1 MESIEAP
8 TRVKEIEERPE
19 DFLAHFTRPENK
31 VLAFRDQVFP
41 STYQLGHGLEAIM
54 HRYPTLGTID
64 PVGAIN
70 LRQRSEV
77 MTWVETNQ
85 SELLWIEG
93 FMDTE
98 KSDWTTNFSLE
109 VEGAAKAYSNI
120 TVLTFFCSEETGSTS
135 FSGPEVVLQSLLFQL
150 IDRHYSKFSWLLCRR
165 HGLTRY
171 RFQEAQNELDMLMTL
186 FEDCLD
192 VAQALCLY
200 IVLDNI
206 DALWSKVC
214 IGSEGIEKFNWLFD
228 GLRKLSV
235 GDKILCKVLITSR
248 LPNALNHVSK
258 SGDGSANSTGHTY
271 WSQIKHTIIR
281 LPRGERQG
289 FQVFGRPKDI
299 HRIPIRRRTAPR
311 DGPGADVLLE
321 MADKDEEELD
331 YPDDDEDDVLIESND
346 WRDSDD
352 DEYGND
358 LLQHSKDYAKYLDS
372 SSDSSSEIEGDI
384 IRKDPL
390 KQETSSAD
398 EDSDLGANLGEP
410 LPGRDDE
417 LRHMIDSDEGRSAV
431 REGMTQSSEQRKGEV
446 EEEEEDGDSD
456 ECDLSLDI

>member
-8 TRVKEIEERPE
+8 TRVKKIEERPE

-31 VLAFRDQVFP
+31 VLAFRDEVFP
-41 STYQLGHGLEAIM
+41 STYQMGDGLEASL

-77 MTWVETNQ
+77 MAWIETNQ

-93 FMDTE
+93 FTDIE
-98 KSDWTTNFSLE
+98 KSDWTTNFSWE

-120 TVLTFFCSEETGSTS
+120 TVLTFYCSEETGSTS

-165 HGLTRY
+165 YGLTRY

-186 FEDCLD
+186 FEECLD

-214 IGSEGIEKFNWLFD
+214 ISSEGMEKFNRLFD
-228 GLRKLSV
+228 GLRRLSV

-248 LPNALNHVSK
+248 LPNALNHVSR
-258 SGDGSANSTGHTY
+258 SGDGSANSTTHTF
-271 WSQIKHTIIR
+271 WSQIRHTIIR

-289 FQVFGRPKDI
+289 VQVFGRPKNI
-299 HRIPIRRRTAPR
+299 HRIPIRRQTASRNVPE
-311 DGPGADVLLE
+311 ADLLLK
-321 MADKDEEELD
+321 MADKNEEELD
-331 YPDDDEDDVLIESND
+331 YLDDDDDDVPIESND

-372 SSDSSSEIEGDI
+372 SSNSSSEIEGEAG
-384 IRKDPL
+384 RKGNL
-390 KQETSSAD
+390 KRGTSSAD
-398 EDSDLGANLGEP
+398 EDSHVGANFKEL
-410 LPGRDDE
+410 LPGREGE
-417 LRHMIDSDEGRSAV
+417 LRHMIDGDEGRSTH
-431 REGMTQSSEQRKGEV
+431 REGTTQSVEQRKEEV
-446 EEEEEDGDSD
+446 QEDDRDSD
-456 ECDLSLDI
+456 ECDLSLYM

>member
-1 MESIEAP
+1 
-8 TRVKEIEERPE
+8 
-19 DFLAHFTRPENK
+19 
-31 VLAFRDQVFP
+31 
-41 STYQLGHGLEAIM
+41 M

-70 LRQRSEV
+70 LRQRLEV

-93 FMDTE
+93 FTDIE

-120 TVLTFFCSEETGSTS
+120 TVLTFFCSEETGSTC

-165 HGLTRY
+165 YGLTRY
-171 RFQEAQNELDMLMTL
+171 RFQEAQNELDMLMNL

-214 IGSEGIEKFNWLFD
+214 ISSEGIEKFNWLFD
-228 GLRKLSV
+228 GLRRLSV
-235 GDKILCKVLITSR
+235 GDKTLCKVLITSR
-248 LPNALNHVSK
+248 LPNALNHVSR
-258 SGDGSANSTGHTY
+258 SGDGSASSTGHTY
-271 WSQIKHTIIR
+271 WSQIRHTIIR
-281 LPRGERQG
+281 LPRGERRG
-289 FQVFGRPKDI
+289 VQVFGRPKNI

-311 DGPGADVLLE
+311 DVPEADLLLE

-331 YPDDDEDDVLIESND
+331 YLDDDDDDDVLIESND

-372 SSDSSSEIEGDI
+372 SSDSSSEIEGDVL
-384 IRKDPL
+384 RKGNL
-390 KQETSSAD
+390 KRGTSSAD
-398 EDSDLGANLGEP
+398 EDSDVGANFEEL

-417 LRHMIDSDEGRSAV
+417 LRHMIDSDEGGSAH
-431 REGMTQSSEQRKGEV
+431 REGTTQSVEQRKGEV
-446 EEEEEDGDSD
+446 EEDDRDSD